1 MADWRALAKSLAL
14 ADGAID
20 SKESEIII
28 KEFMADGVLDRSEVE
43 WLIDV
48 RNSSS
53 SRVDEFDKFVFG
65 ALKPMVLADGEVD
78 SVEAAWLRKF
88 IFADGNIDAGEKKFL
103 AEIKA
108 GAKSVC
114 PEFTK
119 LCQDAGV

>member
-20 SKESEIII
+20 TKETEIII

-48 RNSSS
+48 RSSS
-53 SRVDEFDKFVFG
+53 SARVDEFDKFVFG
-65 ALKPMVLADGEVD
+65 ALKPMVLADGQVD
-78 SVEAAWLRKF
+78 ADEAAWLRKF

-103 AEIKA
+103 AEVKA

-114 PEFTK
+114 AEFTQ
-119 LCQDAGV
+119 LCKEAGV